1 MKNQKWKYKV
11 DIKRFLKMDQGNE
24 TAAHISGISHSI
36 AAVLRD
42 KLPSKF
48 FDEDNNDFCDF
59 IDAVQSLEDV
69 APCNCMSWMGMSQST
84 YSMTG

>member
-1 MKNQKWKYKV
+1 MKNHKWKYKV

-59 IDAVQSLEDV
+59 IDAVQSLKDV
-69 APCNCMSWMGMSQST
+69 ATEELYELDGYEQPT